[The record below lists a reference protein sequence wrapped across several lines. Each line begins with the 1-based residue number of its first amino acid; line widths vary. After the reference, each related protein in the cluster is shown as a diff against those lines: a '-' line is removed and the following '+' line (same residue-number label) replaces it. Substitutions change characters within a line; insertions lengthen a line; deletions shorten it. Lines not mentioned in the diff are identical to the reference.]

1 MTDQPTTEQPRT
13 GQPRT
18 DRAEPDPAEVG
29 PLLLSQHVAAPA
41 ETVFDFLVEPDKMLR
56 WMGTAVDIDTEAGGT
71 FWMDVNGT
79 DIASGRYQEVVRP
92 ERVVFTFGWED
103 GAFGITPGSS
113 RIQIDL
119 EPKDGGTQLLFVHS
133 GLPEV
138 AVEAHTEGWT
148 HYHGRLAI
156 VAAGGDPGP
165 DPKVKDVV

>member
-1 MTDQPTTEQPRT
+1 MTDDQNGTIRREMFI
-13 GQPRT
+13 
-18 DRAEPDPAEVG
+18 AADPATIF
-29 PLLLSQHVAAPA
+29 AFF
-41 ETVFDFLVEPDKMLR
+41 TDPDKMTR
-56 WMGTAVDIDTEAGGT
+56 WMGVRSDLEPRDGGVYLV
-71 FWMDVNGT
+71 DVNHQNVARG
-79 DIASGRYQEVVRP
+79 AFEEVTPNSRLI
-92 ERVVFTFGWED
+92 FTFGWED

-156 VAAGGDPGP
+156 AATGGDPGP
-165 DPKVKDVV
+165 DPKVKEAAA

>member
-56 WMGTAVDIDTEAGGT
+56 WMGTAVDINPESDGK

-79 DIASGRYQEVVRP
+79 DIASGLYKEVVRP
-92 ERVVFTFGWED
+92 ERVVFTFGWE
-103 GAFGITPGSS
+103 GSPNVPAGS
-113 RIQIDL
+113 TTVTISL
-119 EPKDGGTQLLFVHS
+119 EPLADGSTTVHLRHD
-133 GLPEV
+133 GLPKGP
-138 AVEAHTEGWT
+138 ADDHRQGWT
-148 HYHGRLAI
+148 HYLGRLNEI
-156 VAAGGDPGP
+156 FDVANPQGDRA
-165 DPKVKDVV
+165 